1 MKANDGSE
9 PWPWPDSLDGIL
21 AAPLSHQV
29 VLENDRVR
37 VLDVVIESGA
47 KEPPHT
53 HKLPGVFIVIAP
65 TRLRYFGAAGE
76 LVREYMAPTEPRWFG
91 PEPLHAVE
99 NIDSTRYRAIRI
111 ELKDNSN

>member
-9 PWPWPDSLDGIL
+9 SWPWPDSLDGIV
-21 AAPLSHQV
+21 AAPQSHR
-29 VLENDRVR
+29 VLMDNDRVR
-37 VLDVVIESGA
+37 VLDVVIEPGA

-53 HKLPGVFIVIAP
+53 HKLPGVFIVITP

-76 LVREYMAPTEPRWFG
+76 LVREYMASTEPRWFD